1 MSTTAVEKRSRSSF
15 VAELGLVGIAAV
27 WGLTFV
33 MVQDAIA
40 LIPAMTFLAYRF
52 LIAAAV
58 VALICHKRLR
68 ALSRDGWRAGAVM
81 GVFLT
86 TGYIAQTLGLERTSA
101 SNAGFITGLF
111 VVLTPIFGAL
121 FLKHPVGRQA
131 WIAALVSAVGLFMLS
146 NSGGVG
152 EGRFAGDA
160 LVFLC
165 ACSFAFHILV
175 TATAVEKHDVTA
187 LLAVQLGVCGVF
199 CFVVA
204 SAMGDLE
211 VPRTAVEWNAL
222 LVTAFIASALG
233 FFVQTY
239 AQQHAS
245 PARTALILASEPA
258 FAGFFA
264 YVLNDETRALVGWM
278 GAGLIVA
285 AIVGVELMPYL
296 RPNKVHK
303 EDVPQPPLPEA

>member
-1 MSTTAVEKRSRSSF
+1 MSTRVETRRHSSAL
-15 VAELGLVGIAAV
+15 VAEVGLVGIAAV

-40 LIPAMTFLAYRF
+40 LLPAMTFLAYRF
-52 LIAAAV
+52 LIAAVV
-58 VALICHKRLR
+58 VALIFRRKLR
-68 ALSRDGWRAGAVM
+68 ALSADGWRAGALM
-81 GVFLT
+81 GLFLT
-86 TGYIAQTLGLERTSA
+86 SGYIAQTLGLERTSA

-111 VVLTPIFGAL
+111 VVLTPIFGSL
-121 FLKHPVGRQA
+121 FLKHPVGRPA
-131 WIAALVSAVGLFMLS
+131 WIAALVSALGLFLLS
-146 NSGGVG
+146 NSGGAG
-152 EGRFAGDA
+152 EGRLAGDA

-175 TATAVEKHDVTA
+175 TARAVEHHDVTA
-187 LLAVQLGVCGVF
+187 LLAVQLGLCAVF

-204 SAMGDLE
+204 SLARDLE
-211 VPRTAVEWNAL
+211 IPRTAVEWNAL

-239 AQQHAS
+239 AQKHAS

-258 FAGFFA
+258 FAGLFA
-264 YVLNDETRALVGWM
+264 YLLNDESRSMIGWV

-285 AIVGVELMPYL
+285 AIVVVELLPYL
-296 RPNKVHK
+296 RSVPVPD
-303 EDVPQPPLPEA
+303 EDIPHPPLPET